1 MWITKLDTKED
12 RENEMKKEKEVEL
25 EIEELLENE
34 TWKRKNKKYLWELQK
49 FLDLSD
55 NIQEEE
61 IRKIV
66 ISQMLKCD
74 KTLKKIAEDIFK
86 KIQEENA

>member
-1 MWITKLDTKED
+1 
-12 RENEMKKEKEVEL
+12 MKKEKQIEP
-25 EIEELLENE
+25 EIEELLKNE
-34 TWKRKNKKYLWELQK
+34 TWKRKNKKYLFELQK

-74 KTLKKIAEDIFK
+74 NTLTKIAEDIFK
-86 KIQEENA
+86 KLQEGNV

>member
-1 MWITKLDTKED
+1 
-12 RENEMKKEKEVEL
+12 MKKEKEVEP
-25 EIEELLENE
+25 EIEELLKNE
-34 TWKRKNKKYLWELQK
+34 TWKRKNKKYLFELQK

-74 KTLKKIAEDIFK
+74 NTLTKIAEDIFK
-86 KIQEENA
+86 KLQEGNV

>member
-1 MWITKLDTKED
+1 
-12 RENEMKKEKEVEL
+12 MKKEKEVEL
-25 EIEELLENE
+25 EIEELLKNE

-55 NIQEEE
+55 NIQDEE

-74 KTLKKIAEDIFK
+74 KTLTKIAEDIFK
-86 KIQEENA
+86 KLQEENV

>member
-1 MWITKLDTKED
+1 
-12 RENEMKKEKEVEL
+12 MKKEKQIEP
-25 EIEELLENE
+25 EIEELLKNE
-34 TWKRKNKKYLWELQK
+34 TWKRKNKKYLFELQK

-74 KTLKKIAEDIFK
+74 NTLTKIAEDIFK
-86 KIQEENA
+86 KLQEENV

>member
-1 MWITKLDTKED
+1 
-12 RENEMKKEKEVEL
+12 MKKRKEGKLEL
-25 EIEELLENE
+25 TKLLENE
-34 TWKRKNKKYLWELQK
+34 TWKTKNKKYLWELQK

-55 NIQEEE
+55 NIQDEE

-74 KTLKKIAEDIFK
+74 NALTKMAENIFK
-86 KIQEENA
+86 KCKKKMHKQIEIGKPTKK

>member
-1 MWITKLDTKED
+1 
-12 RENEMKKEKEVEL
+12 MKKEKQVEP
-25 EIEELLENE
+25 EIEELLKNE
-34 TWKRKNKKYLWELQK
+34 TWKRKNKKYLFELQK

-74 KTLKKIAEDIFK
+74 NTLTKIAEDIFK

>member
-1 MWITKLDTKED
+1 
-12 RENEMKKEKEVEL
+12 MKKEKEVEL

-74 KTLKKIAEDIFK
+74 NTLTKIAEDIFK

>member
-1 MWITKLDTKED
+1 
-12 RENEMKKEKEVEL
+12 MKKEKQVEP
-25 EIEELLENE
+25 EIEELLKNE
-34 TWKRKNKKYLWELQK
+34 TWKRKNKKYLFELQK

-74 KTLKKIAEDIFK
+74 NTLTKIAEDIFK
-86 KIQEENA
+86 KLQEENV

>member
-1 MWITKLDTKED
+1 
-12 RENEMKKEKEVEL
+12 MKKEKQVEP
-25 EIEELLENE
+25 EIEELLKNE
-34 TWKRKNKKYLWELQK
+34 TWKRKNKKYLFELQK

-66 ISQMLKCD
+66 I
-74 KTLKKIAEDIFK
+74 
-86 KIQEENA
+86 

>member
-1 MWITKLDTKED
+1 
-12 RENEMKKEKEVEL
+12 MKKEKEGKLEL
-25 EIEELLENE
+25 TKLLENE
-34 TWKRKNKKYLWELQK
+34 TWKTKNKKYLWELQK

-55 NIQEEE
+55 NIQDEE

-74 KTLKKIAEDIFK
+74 NALTKMAENIFK
-86 KIQEENA
+86 KMQEENA

>member
-1 MWITKLDTKED
+1 
-12 RENEMKKEKEVEL
+12 MKKEKQVEP
-25 EIEELLENE
+25 EIEELLKNE
-34 TWKRKNKKYLWELQK
+34 TWKRKNKKYLFELQK

-74 KTLKKIAEDIFK
+74 NTLTKIAEDIFK
-86 KIQEENA
+86 KLQEGNV

>member
-1 MWITKLDTKED
+1 
-12 RENEMKKEKEVEL
+12 MKKRKEVKLEL
-25 EIEELLENE
+25 TKLLENE
-34 TWKRKNKKYLWELQK
+34 TWKTKNKKYLWELQK

-55 NIQEEE
+55 NIQDEE

-74 KTLKKIAEDIFK
+74 NALTKMAENIFK
-86 KIQEENA
+86 KMQEENA